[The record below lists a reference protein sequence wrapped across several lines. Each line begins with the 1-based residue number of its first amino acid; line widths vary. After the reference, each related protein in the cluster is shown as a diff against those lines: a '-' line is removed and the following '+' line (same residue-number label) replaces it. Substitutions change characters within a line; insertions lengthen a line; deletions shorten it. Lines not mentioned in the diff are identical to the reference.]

1 MKKERGNGFIRRLA
15 LALAV
20 FAAIFIGVYL
30 LVHKVGAASSNAET
44 GLVQDAVR
52 SAVLTCYAVE
62 GAYPT
67 SLDYLKEH
75 YGLAYN
81 EDAYLVIYDAFA
93 SNIMPTIRVIELGG
107 AGR

>member
-1 MKKERGNGFIRRLA
+1 MKKRGSGFARRLIMT
-15 LALAV
+15 LAV
-20 FAAIFIGVYL
+20 FAALFVGVYL
-30 LVHKVGAASSNAET
+30 LVNKVGSASGRAET
-44 GLVQDAVR
+44 SLVQDAVR

-67 SLDYLKEH
+67 NIEYLKEH

-81 EDAYLVIYDAFA
+81 EEAYRVVYDAFA

-107 AGR
+107 DGA

>member
-1 MKKERGNGFIRRLA
+1 MKKRKSGFFRRLVIT
-15 LALAV
+15 LAV
-20 FAAIFIGVYL
+20 FAVLFAGVYM
-30 LVHKVGAASSNAET
+30 LVNKVSSASGNAET
-44 GLVQDAVR
+44 ELVRDAVR

-67 SLDYLKEH
+67 NIDYLKEY

-93 SNIMPTIRVIELGG
+93 SNIMPSIRVIELGG
-107 AGR
+107 DGT

>member
-1 MKKERGNGFIRRLA
+1 MNNKKSGFFRRLMVT
-15 LALAV
+15 LAV
-20 FAAIFIGVYL
+20 FAALFIGVYL
-30 LVHKVGAASSNAET
+30 LVNKVGSASGDAET
-44 GLVQDAVR
+44 ELVRDAVR

-67 SLDYLKEH
+67 TIDYLKEY

-93 SNIMPTIRVIELGG
+93 SNIMPSIRVLELGG
-107 AGR
+107 DGA

>member
-1 MKKERGNGFIRRLA
+1 MKKSKSGLFRSLA
-15 LALAV
+15 LGLVV

-30 LVHKVGAASSNAET
+30 LVNKVDSASGNAET
-44 GLVQDAVR
+44 ELVRDAVR

-67 SLDYLKEH
+67 TLNYLKEH

-81 EDAYLVIYDAFA
+81 EDAYMVIYSAFA
-93 SNIMPTIRVIELGG
+93 SNVMPTIQVIERGG
-107 AGR
+107 GGL

>member
-1 MKKERGNGFIRRLA
+1 MKKRGSGFARRLV

-30 LVHKVGAASSNAET
+30 LLNKVGSASGEAET
-44 GLVQDAVR
+44 GLVRDAVR

-67 SLDYLKEH
+67 SLDYLKKY

-93 SNIMPTIRVIELGG
+93 SNIMPSIRVVELGG
-107 AGR
+107 EGR